1 VASIHALLSPE
12 QFVTILLCEI
22 GALER
27 GVESDRLELM
37 ELNSVHTVCSDEG
50 NEEEKWG
57 ESREDHGGKKS
68 LKRKQSA
75 L

>member
-1 VASIHALLSPE
+1 VASIHGLLSPE

-27 GVESDRLELM
+27 GVESDRLDLM
-37 ELNSVHTVCSDEG
+37 ELKSVHTVCGDEG

-57 ESREDHGGKKS
+57 ESRQDHGGKK
-68 LKRKQSA
+68 LPRRKQSA